1 MKSCRD
7 IAEKAC
13 WNYYTKQIEE
23 CKSPGDNLNS
33 FFELAEGAWAVEPHL
48 WATFSGTLL
57 DEANLDSMRIVYGA
71 SEHATKAL
79 HLSWSIGAK
88 RGWTMSKH
96 SAPPDVNALLLKTG
110 HGASVE
116 AKRANAVAQLRTHH
130 ESALSLESA
139 VANGVREAK
148 ALWNDC
154 LFLQTQPIR
163 LMWEYYRRDKYNSQS
178 ALGQHLLQGM
188 LAILPDN
195 KIAEDIHADLRLTT
209 KGNSN
214 LKLSRANIQDVINNS
229 TVIEQR
235 NMSHSIA
242 VNEDFI
248 LDLAVCAPVLG

>member
-1 MKSCRD
+1 M
-7 IAEKAC
+7 
-13 WNYYTKQIEE
+13 
-23 CKSPGDNLNS
+23 
-33 FFELAEGAWAVEPHL
+33 
-48 WATFSGTLL
+48 
-57 DEANLDSMRIVYGA
+57 
-71 SEHATKAL
+71 
-79 HLSWSIGAK
+79 
-88 RGWTMSKH
+88 
-96 SAPPDVNALLLKTG
+96 
-110 HGASVE
+110 
-116 AKRANAVAQLRTHH
+116 
-130 ESALSLESA
+130 
-139 VANGVREAK
+139 ANGVPDAK

-188 LAILPDN
+188 LAILADN